1 MTLPDTIFGFINLI
15 LNSLLVQL
23 SLGRSL
29 VRKLQRTEDK
39 EREEQGR
46 ERKYLDQ
53 KKKKIGWAK
62 HFFQIYFLKFISL
75 IKDQICDLRI

>member
-53 KKKKIGWAK
+53 KKINRLG
-62 HFFQIYFLKFISL
+62 
-75 IKDQICDLRI
+75 